1 MNATRNDA
9 ESLDRRPN
17 VRVAS
22 LALATAVGRSLALL
36 SCMAA
41 TELLA
46 VSASRAAGVDPAVE
60 IAPPVEKK
68 PSWLGI
74 RLVGEVGFG
83 QATLAPVPS
92 FDETG
97 DRRAALAIAWGFE
110 GEGWVRP
117 QLGFGMRV
125 TRGAY
130 GPVNPSTSLENAYA
144 LIEPQ
149 VLWRTAPLLF
159 GPRQLLAASWRAS
172 AGLGYASVLTDDPC
186 GRGCGDKIYA
196 RAHRL
201 SGSAST
207 GGLFSVGPAG
217 LYVGLRFAFDTSVD
231 WSISLNAGLGLEF

>member
-1 MNATRNDA
+1 MAA
-9 ESLDRRPN
+9 GALDRRPD
-17 VRVAS
+17 VRVALS
-22 LALATAVGRSLALL
+22 ALAAAVRRSLALL
-36 SCMAA
+36 ACLA
-41 TELLA
+41 TAELLV
-46 VSASRAAGVDPAVE
+46 VSAPLAAAVDPAPQ
-60 IAPPVEKK
+60 IAPPVEKR

-83 QATLAPVPS
+83 QATLAPVPT

-117 QLGFGMRV
+117 QLGFGLRV

-130 GPVNPSTSLENAYA
+130 APVDPPTSLENAYA

-172 AGLGYASVLTDDPC
+172 AGLGYASVLTDYPC
-186 GRGCGDKIYA
+186 GRDCGDEIFA

-217 LYVGLRFAFDTSVD
+217 LYLGLRFAFDTSVD
-231 WSISLNAGLGLEF
+231 WSISLDAGLGLEF

>member
-1 MNATRNDA
+1 
-9 ESLDRRPN
+9 
-17 VRVAS
+17 
-22 LALATAVGRSLALL
+22 
-36 SCMAA
+36 MAGA
-41 TELLA
+41 ELLA
-46 VSASRAAGVDPAVE
+46 APASRAAGADPAAE
-60 IAPPVEKK
+60 TAPPTTNSPTKNPTK
-68 PSWLGI
+68 DPSWLGI

-83 QATLAPVPS
+83 QATLAPVPI
-92 FDETG
+92 FAVTG
-97 DRRAALAIAWGFE
+97 ERRAALAIAFGFE

-130 GPVNPSTSLENAYA
+130 GPVDPPSSVENAYA

-186 GRGCGDKIYA
+186 GRGCGDTIYA

-201 SGSAST
+201 SGSASA

-217 LYVGLRFAFDTSVD
+217 FYVGLRFAFDTSVD
-231 WSISLNAGLGLEF
+231 WSIALDAGLGLEF